1 MLPTVPQIW
10 AKQIPLIS
18 TENFTIKV
26 VQSKFVSKT
35 LRRAIVEL
43 CNRAYEED
51 MGTILDT
58 FADATHLVGY
68 HGNSFV
74 SHALWVT
81 RHLQA
86 GTDPIMRTA
95 YVEAVATDAEYRSR
109 GFASA
114 IMKHLIGEIQHY
126 DMAALSPS
134 SVAFYERLGWELW
147 RGPLFIRKNDNLIP
161 SLDDEEV
168 MIFRLPK
175 TPVLDIHASLSAEWR
190 EGELW

>member
-1 MLPTVPQIW
+1 LN
-10 AKQIPLIS
+10 S

-35 LRRAIVEL
+35 LRREVVEL
-43 CNRAYEED
+43 CNRAYEKD
-51 MGTILDT
+51 MRTILDT
-58 FADATHLVGY
+58 FVDATHLVGY
-68 HGNSFV
+68 YEHLFV
-74 SHALWVT
+74 CHALWVT

-86 GTDPIMRTA
+86 GTNPSMRTA
-95 YVEAVATDAEYRSR
+95 YVEAVATDAEYRKR

-114 IMKHLIGEIQHY
+114 IMKHLIGEIQDY
-126 DMAALSPS
+126 DLAALSPA
-134 SVAFYERLGWELW
+134 SVAFYEELGWELW
-147 RGPLFIRKNDNLIP
+147 RGPLFIRKDDNLIP

-175 TPVLDIHASLSAEWR
+175 TPVLDVHAPLSAEWR